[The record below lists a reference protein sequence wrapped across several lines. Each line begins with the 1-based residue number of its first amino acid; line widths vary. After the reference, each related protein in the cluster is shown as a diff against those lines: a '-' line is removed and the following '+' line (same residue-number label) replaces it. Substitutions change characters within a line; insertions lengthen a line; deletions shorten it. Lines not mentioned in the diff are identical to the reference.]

1 MKCENVSPWLKLTLT
16 DTTNTALRITTE
28 VVNMFIIGRNILNN
42 NKNIFEKQIRG
53 NVSFCLNF
61 KLGHMIRNEAFEEDE
76 LRELAD
82 LTTNVCVLNFK
93 F

>member
-1 MKCENVSPWLKLTLT
+1 MRCENVSPWLKLTLT
-16 DTTNTALRITTE
+16 DTTNTALRITIE
-28 VVNMFIIGRNILNN
+28 VINMFVIGRNILNN
-42 NKNIFEKQIRG
+42 NIFEKQIRG
-53 NVSFCLNF
+53 NVSFCFNF

-82 LTTNVCVLNFK
+82 LTTNVCILLK